1 MSLINKKYM
10 LLENIGTGAFGTIY
24 KGENVRTREKV
35 AIKVETFKSG
45 TKMLK
50 NESIIYKYLGPRQGV
65 PIVKWFGKDEYNY
78 YMVLNLLGK
87 SLEELK
93 TEKHRFSLKLT
104 LQIGIQILFL
114 LMTIHEKGLIHRDI
128 KPSNFLLG
136 LNSQSTQIYII
147 DFGLCKS
154 YLNNDIHIAFG
165 KINGLIGSINYA
177 SVNSHKLNELSRR
190 DDLESLGYMMI
201 YFYIGYLEWSELKII
216 DEIVSLKQSVVT
228 NNKYPRVLLNY
239 MKYVKSLEFEEAPN
253 YSIIIDDFKREID
266 LLV

>member
-1 MSLINKKYM
+1 MSLINKKYI
-10 LLENIGTGAFGTIY
+10 LLENIGQGAFGTIY
-24 KGENVRTREKV
+24 KGENIRTREKV
-35 AIKVETFKSG
+35 AIKVEAFKSG

-50 NESIIYKYLGPRQGV
+50 NESIIYKYLGERQGF
-65 PIVKWFGKDEYNY
+65 PIVKWFGKDEHNY

-93 TEKHRFSLKLT
+93 NDKQHFSLKLT
-104 LQIGIQILFL
+104 LQIGVQILFL
-114 LMTIHEKGLIHRDI
+114 LMTIHQKGLIHRDI

-136 LNSQSTQIYII
+136 LNGQSKQIYII

-165 KINGLIGSINYA
+165 KTNGLIGSSNYA
-177 SVNSHKLNELSRR
+177 SVNSHKLYELSRR

-201 YFYIGYLEWSELKII
+201 YFYMGYLDWSDTTTTNEII
-216 DEIVSLKQSVVT
+216 SLKEAVVV
-228 NNKYPRVLLNY
+228 NSKYPNVLLNY
-239 MKYVKSLEFEEAPN
+239 MKYVKSLEFEEPPS